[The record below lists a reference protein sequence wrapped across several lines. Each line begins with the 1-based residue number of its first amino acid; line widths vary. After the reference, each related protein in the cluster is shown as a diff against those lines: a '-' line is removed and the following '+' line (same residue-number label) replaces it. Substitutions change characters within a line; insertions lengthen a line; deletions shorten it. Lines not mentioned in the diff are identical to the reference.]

1 MVVSTLVDR
10 ANRHQPHRGQLAGIP
25 YALADDPCDRRDHPL
40 VVVFPLGCP
49 TLVCRRTGQSLT
61 DHESVWINVWINSIV
76 HHHNFELSLQI
87 PKLSRKPEIG

>member
-1 MVVSTLVDR
+1 
-10 ANRHQPHRGQLAGIP
+10 
-25 YALADDPCDRRDHPL
+25 

-49 TLVCRRTGQSLT
+49 TLVCRRTGRSLT